1 MQTYLAAAPAHLSAA
16 RRFTKNLAHA
26 AYRIG
31 EGSTLLRQNFESRG
45 GVLLV
50 GDREAPEIRDP
61 AALCAAVGR
70 ECARRNYTGVVLDF
84 EKPPTQDRRSFVRA
98 LDRETKKW
106 RLFVPQAYGSDAPN
120 AVMLLCSAV
129 SGGDFRAYLKEAA
142 AKRGAENLALDVERL
157 RMDFPLPCPSGVGT
171 PLSEAELQRRL
182 TAHTF
187 FSPELCARYC
197 TYVDQG
203 NVHFLLY
210 DDAETLNRKVRVA
223 AELGF
228 AAAFF
233 LWPEVEDIAPKLR
246 WQ

>member
-16 RRFTKNLAHA
+16 GRFTKNLAHA

-45 GVLLV
+45 GLLLV
-50 GDREAPEIRDP
+50 GDREAPEVRDP
-61 AALCAAVGR
+61 AALCAAVMR
-70 ECARRNYTGVVLDF
+70 ECARRSYTGVVLDF
-84 EKPPTQDRRSFVRA
+84 ELSPRPDLRA
-98 LDRETKKW
+98 FAGRLDRETKKW
-106 RLFVPQAYGSDAPN
+106 RLFVPQSYGADAPN

-129 SGGDFRAYLKEAA
+129 SGGDFRSYLKEAA

-157 RMDFPLPCPSGVGT
+157 RMDFPLPCPSGVGS
-171 PLSEAELQRRL
+171 PLSGAELQKRL
-182 TAHTF
+182 TANTF

-197 TYVDQG
+197 TYVEKG
-203 NVHFLLY
+203 AVHFLLY
-210 DDAETLNRKVRVA
+210 DDAETLNRKVRTA

-233 LWPEVEDIAPKLR
+233 MWPEVEDMAEKLR
-246 WQ
+246 W